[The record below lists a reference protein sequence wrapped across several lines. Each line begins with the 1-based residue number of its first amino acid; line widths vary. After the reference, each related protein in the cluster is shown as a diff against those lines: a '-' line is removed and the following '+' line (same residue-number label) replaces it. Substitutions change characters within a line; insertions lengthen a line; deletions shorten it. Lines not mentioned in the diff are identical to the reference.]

1 VTEQDRSLARGL
13 APLTRVDRAAAV
25 RRAMRALVAR
35 HGLHGTSMA
44 AVAAEAGVA
53 TGTAYV
59 HYPSKDDLVLA
70 AYLELKRE
78 LGTAAVARLD
88 EAAPPA
94 ARFRAMWG
102 GVHAF
107 LAAEPARARFLVQLD
122 SSPLAARAHEAAL
135 ADGDDPF
142 VVQATRPDMAAL
154 LAPLPLEVLYDLGIG
169 PVVRLV
175 ATGARVTRR
184 QLEDMA
190 TAAWRA
196 ITRP

>member
-1 VTEQDRSLARGL
+1 V
-13 APLTRVDRAAAV
+13 TRVDRAAAV
-25 RRAMRALVAR
+25 REAMRALVAR

-88 EAAPPA
+88 ARAAPADRFGSMWSAAHAYLA
-94 ARFRAMWG
+94 ARP
-102 GVHAF
+102 
-107 LAAEPARARFLVQLD
+107 ERARFLVQLD

-142 VVQATRPDMAAL
+142 VVEATRPDMAAL

-175 ATGARVTRR
+175 ATGVRLTRR
-184 QLEDMA
+184 QLDVMA

>member
-1 VTEQDRSLARGL
+1 
-13 APLTRVDRAAAV
+13 
-25 RRAMRALVAR
+25 MRTLVAR

-78 LGTAAVARLD
+78 LGAAAVGRRRCPS
-88 EAAPPA
+88 AAPA
-94 ARFRAMWG
+94 ERFRAMWRG
-102 GVHAF
+102 AHA
-107 LAAEPARARFLVQLD
+107 LPRAPTPERARFLVQLD
-122 SSPLAARAHEAAL
+122 SSPLAARPTRRPWPTATTRSSSRR
-135 ADGDDPF
+135 
-142 VVQATRPDMAAL
+142 TRPDMAAL

-175 ATGARVTRR
+175 ASGVRLTRR
-184 QLEDMA
+184 QLDAMA

>member
-1 VTEQDRSLARGL
+1 MS
-13 APLTRVDRAAAV
+13 RVDRAAAV
-25 RRAMRALVAR
+25 RAAMRTLVAR

-78 LGTAAVARLD
+78 LGAAAVAHVDGR
-88 EAAPPA
+88 AAPA
-94 ARFRAMWG
+94 ERFRAMWRG
-102 GVHAF
+102 AHAF
-107 LAAEPARARFLVQLD
+107 LRTAPERARFLVQLD
-122 SSPLAARAHEAAL
+122 SSPLAARAHEGAL

-142 VVQATRPDMAAL
+142 VVEATRPDMAAL

-175 ATGARVTRR
+175 ASDARLSRR
-184 QLEDMA
+184 QLDAMA